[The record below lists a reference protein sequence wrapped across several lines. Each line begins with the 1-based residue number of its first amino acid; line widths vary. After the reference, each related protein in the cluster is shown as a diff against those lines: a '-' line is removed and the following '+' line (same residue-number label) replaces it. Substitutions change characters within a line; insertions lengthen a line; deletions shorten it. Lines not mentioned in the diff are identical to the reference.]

1 MNRSRHDRLSRHAG
15 VRCNPLAL
23 VMPAPQSSFRRRPE
37 SRGAVGGKTAAS
49 LGTKACPGLRSG
61 IRGTSQTDES
71 RSFRSSTICYPC
83 ARSVPAISL
92 SPWERAG
99 VRVKAGIGARG
110 TNHTQTP
117 PPTGPPFVIPAKSL
131 PRTPIRGRNPEGR
144 WEARPPPVL
153 IRKQVPDPEPGY
165 VAPVKLM
172 SPGRSDLLP
181 SVTQCARSVPAISLS
196 PWERAG
202 VRVKAGIGARGTNH
216 TQTPP
221 PTGPRTRHAGPPN
234 RHSGE
239 GRNPEGR
246 WEARPPPVL
255 PRIPDSDP
263 GYVAPVKLMSP
274 GRSDLL
280 PSVTHVPGLYRRSP
294 SPLGRG
300 LG

>member
-1 MNRSRHDRLSRHAG
+1 M
-15 VRCNPLAL
+15 
-23 VMPAPQSSFRRRPE
+23 
-37 SRGAVGGKTAAS
+37 GGKTAAS

-110 TNHTQTP
+110 TTTFHGTSHEQTR
-117 PPTGPPFVIPAKSL
+117 L
-131 PRTPIRGRNPEGR
+131 HH
-144 WEARPPPVL
+144 RPPHSSC
-153 IRKQVPDPEPGY
+153 R
-165 VAPVKLM
+165 
-172 SPGRSDLLP
+172 
-181 SVTQCARSVPAISLS
+181 
-196 PWERAG
+196 
-202 VRVKAGIGARGTNH
+202 
-216 TQTPP
+216 
-221 PTGPRTRHAGPPN
+221 PPN

-300 LG
+300 PG